1 MDAKTYQA
9 LLIHSV
15 RQIENITDPI
25 AFEDSVFNLLKI
37 IGLNKIFQFDRENQA
52 GKADGFFIIEN
63 LAVMYDC
70 TLKSDYEAFK
80 EEQIENYINQLNYK
94 AHLTFNTKKW
104 MDQQLQ
110 KQFR

>member
-37 IGLNKIFQFDRENQA
+37 IRLNKIFQFDRENQA
-52 GKADGFFIIEN
+52 G
-63 LAVMYDC
+63 
-70 TLKSDYEAFK
+70 
-80 EEQIENYINQLNYK
+80 
-94 AHLTFNTKKW
+94 
-104 MDQQLQ
+104 
-110 KQFR
+110 